1 MTSTS
6 DHCRPHSQCCALVIH
21 LELFFVDNFYIYKG
35 RGLTSATEVHWAAF
49 FDALNIEWEYGSAG
63 LGLEK
68 AGWCG
73 GLFHLP
79 RVRAWVETR
88 PWPEGMNPGEFWPRH
103 LAWAQDSNCRPLF
116 PEFYRLIVI
125 CGVPRV
131 LQSARTVP
139 YQAEKVFG
147 PFASSTFGYEAFVNE
162 RPGFMW
168 CECPCCGAV
177 GIETGGRVD
186 LLCECHAER
195 REIVRNPLSERLL
208 KAYRAAEE
216 TPIVRG
222 PAVAGW
228 GPDDVPIQRWR
239 N

>member
-1 MTSTS
+1 M
-6 DHCRPHSQCCALVIH
+6 
-21 LELFFVDNFYIYKG
+21 DNFYVYKG
-35 RGLTSATEVHWAAF
+35 RGLASATEVHWAAF

-68 AGWCG
+68 VGWCG

-79 RVRAWVETR
+79 KVRAWIETR

-103 LAWAQDSNCRPLF
+103 LAWAQDAACRPLF

-131 LQSARTVP
+131 LQSARSVP
-139 YQAEKVFG
+139 HQAEQVFG
-147 PFASSTFGYEAFVNE
+147 QFASSTFGYEAFVNE

-168 CECPCCGAV
+168 CECPCCGSV
-177 GIETGGRVD
+177 GIEVGGRVD
-186 LLCECHAER
+186 LLCECCAER
-195 REIVRNPLSERLL
+195 KEIVRNPLSERLL
-208 KAYRAAEE
+208 EAYRIAED

-228 GPDDVPIQRWR
+228 GPDDVPIQRWH

>member
-1 MTSTS
+1 M
-6 DHCRPHSQCCALVIH
+6 
-21 LELFFVDNFYIYKG
+21 DNFYLYKG

-49 FDALNIEWEYGSAG
+49 FDALDIEWEYGSAG

-79 RVRAWVETR
+79 KVHAWIETR

-103 LAWAQDSNCRPLF
+103 LAWAQDANCRPLF

-131 LQSARTVP
+131 LQSARSVSNH
-139 YQAEKVFG
+139 AEQVFG

-186 LLCECHAER
+186 LLCECCAER
-195 REIVRNPLSERLL
+195 KEIVRNPLSERLL
-208 KAYRAAEE
+208 KAYRIAEE
-216 TPIVRG
+216 TPVVRG

-228 GPDDVPIQRWR
+228 GPDDVPIQRWH